1 MALTERDRRIVGL
14 AVPALGTLAVEPLY
28 VLVDTAI
35 VGRLGTVPLGGVA
48 VASVVIA
55 ALLPVFN
62 FLSYGTTARVAFL
75 TGRDDH
81 RGAGAVAMQGLWL
94 CALVG
99 VPLAVGVAAAAGPLI
114 GLVGGEGDIAA
125 AGRTYLRISCVGIP
139 AVLVAYVAHGYLR
152 GVSAVRTTLVV
163 AAVANA
169 VNVVV
174 ELVFVYGFDWGVAGS
189 AWSTVIAQAGAAAW
203 FLVLLGRRLLAV
215 EAGSRPIPAE
225 IRRLLTA
232 GRRLFFRTAALFLAL
247 ALATAVAAR
256 IDPATLAG
264 HQITFQVHM
273 FIALVLD
280 SLAIPGQILV
290 GRALGARDH
299 IEARAVSR
307 RLLGWG
313 VVAGLVV
320 AAALAASSPWLPGV
334 FTEDPAVIERA
345 RLALLVAAVVQVPA
359 AIAFVLD
366 GVLIGASDFRFLQ
379 WSTAAGLAVFTPF
392 AVAVLLRPELG
403 IVGLWC
409 GLLAW
414 MTGRAAA
421 NWVRYRGETW
431 MSSPG
436 E

>member
-1 MALTERDRRIVGL
+1 MGLTERDRRIVGL

-99 VPLAVGVAAAAGPLI
+99 VPLAAGVAAATGPLVA
-114 GLVGGEGDIAA
+114 LVGGEGDIAA

-169 VNVVV
+169 LNLVV

-247 ALATAVAAR
+247 GLATAVAAR

-264 HQITFQVHM
+264 HQVTFQVHM

-299 IEARAVSR
+299 AEARAVSR

-320 AAALAASSPWLPGV
+320 AVALAASSPWLPGV
-334 FTEDPAVIERA
+334 FTEDPAVVERA

-359 AIAFVLD
+359 AVAFVLD

-379 WSTAAGLAVFTPF
+379 WSTVAGLAVFTPF
-392 AVAVLLRPELG
+392 AVAVLVRPGLG

-421 NWVRYRGETW
+421 NWVRYRGEAW

>member
-1 MALTERDRRIVGL
+1 MGLTDRDRRIVGL

-75 TGRDDH
+75 TGRHDH

-99 VPLAVGVAAAAGPLI
+99 VPLAVGVAAASGPLI

-215 EAGSRPIPAE
+215 GAGSRPIPAE

-299 IEARAVSR
+299 AEARAVSR

-313 VVAGLVV
+313 IVAGLVV
-320 AAALAASSPWLPGV
+320 ALALAASSPWLPGV
-334 FTEDPAVIERA
+334 FTEDPAVVERA

-359 AIAFVLD
+359 AVAFVLD
-366 GVLIGASDFRFLQ
+366 GILIGASDFRFLQ
-379 WSTAAGLAVFTPF
+379 WSTVAGLAVFTPF
-392 AVAVLLRPELG
+392 AVAVLARPGLG

-421 NWVRYRGETW
+421 NWVRYRGEAW

>member
-75 TGRDDH
+75 TGRSDH

-99 VPLAVGVAAAAGPLI
+99 MPLAVGVAAASGPLI
-114 GLVGGEGDIAA
+114 AVVGGEGEIAA

-169 VNVVV
+169 VNLAI
-174 ELVFVYGFDWGVAGS
+174 ELVFVYGLDWGVAGS

-264 HQITFQVHM
+264 HQVTFQVHM

-299 IEARAVSR
+299 AEARAVSR

-320 AAALAASSPWLPGV
+320 AVALAASSPWLPGV
-334 FTEDPAVIERA
+334 FTEDPAVAERA
-345 RLALLVAAVVQVPA
+345 RLALLVAALVQVPA
-359 AIAFVLD
+359 AVAFVLD

-379 WSTAAGLAVFTPF
+379 WGTVGSLVVFTPF
-392 AVAVLLRPELG
+392 AAAVLVRPGLG

-414 MTGRAAA
+414 MTGRAVA
-421 NWVRYRGETW
+421 NWGRYRGETW

>member
-28 VLVDTAI
+28 ILVDTAI

-99 VPLAVGVAAAAGPLI
+99 VPLAVAVAAAAGPLVA
-114 GLVGGEGDIAA
+114 LVGGEGGIAA

-174 ELVFVYGFDWGVAGS
+174 ELIFVYGFGWGVAGS
-189 AWSTVIAQAGAAAW
+189 AWSTVLAQIGAAAW
-203 FLVLLGRRLLAV
+203 FLLLLARRLLAV
-215 EAGSRPIPAE
+215 EAGSRPVPAE
-225 IRRLLTA
+225 IRRLLVA

-256 IDPATLAG
+256 TDAATLAG

-299 IEARAVSR
+299 VEARAVSR

-320 AAALAASSPWLPGV
+320 ATALAASSPWLPGV
-334 FTEDPAVIERA
+334 FSEDPAVLDRA

-359 AIAFVLD
+359 AVAFVLD
-366 GVLIGASDFRFLQ
+366 GILIGASDFRFLQ
-379 WSTAAGLAVFTPF
+379 WSTAAGLVVFVPF
-392 AVAVLLRPELG
+392 AAAVLARPQLG

-414 MTGRAAA
+414 MAGRAAA
-421 NWVRYRGETW
+421 NWARYRGETW
-431 MSSPG
+431 MLSPG